1 MLRDRCP
8 GIPATTIT
16 NLISFFGGSD
26 LINGVVPGDIY
37 TVHLPTMKSTAGII
51 PVPDMERF
59 NPKPPFGDT
68 TSYTWA
74 LVHGTSVSGATSIL
88 LEGIIRP
95 ADWTHHKDPKKSQ
108 LPTFGLF
115 GIGMPLNRGD
125 SEIPQWVAQNLVD
138 CMAKRGKGQQPVFV
152 GAMYR
157 GQHEHAALKAGGNDL
172 VQLKVAQLGV
182 ATSSEKYVVAHSA
195 HTQVRFIAVTWE
207 ER

>member
-1 MLRDRCP
+1 
-8 GIPATTIT
+8 
-16 NLISFFGGSD
+16 
-26 LINGVVPGDIY
+26 
-37 TVHLPTMKSTAGII
+37 
-51 PVPDMERF
+51 MERF
-59 NPKPPFGDT
+59 NPKPPFGET

-74 LVHGTSVSGATSIL
+74 LVHGTSVSGASSIL

-95 ADWTHHKDPKKSQ
+95 ADWAHHEDPKRSQ

-115 GIGMPLNRGD
+115 GMSMQLNRGD
-125 SEIPQWVAQNLVD
+125 SEIPQWVAQTLVD
-138 CMAKRGKGQQPVFV
+138 RAAKRAKGQQPVLV

-207 ER
+207 ELPTLENVASDGSDACDYRASERNWQAPTEPRERD